1 MILGYLA
8 CDGESFG
15 YRFKDDLMEINRN
28 SELVMEGEA
37 VLFS

>member
-15 YRFKDDLMEINRN
+15 YVFKDDLDEINRN
-28 SELVMEGEA
+28 SEFVMEGEKL
-37 VLFS
+37 LFS